1 MTQLPAAIRL
11 LTVIDSTDPL
21 EVLAALRAALAG
33 GPAILPRPGGLGV
46 VDAPPPAEAAAPA
59 LPTHVDERIA
69 VVVETSGTSGAPK
82 RVALSADALLASTA
96 ASAEALGGGGQW
108 LLALPTHYIA
118 GIQVLVRSIAA
129 ETQPVIL
136 APGHFAARDF
146 ASLADTMTAPLCF
159 TSLVPAQL
167 SRLVEAGEA
176 DEGIRRSIARLDTI
190 LIGGQALA
198 AALHARAAALGF
210 TVTRT
215 YGSSETAGGC
225 VYDGRPIGAVR
236 VRVTNGEVE
245 LSGPVL
251 AEGYLGD
258 EALTAEKFTAEKFPA
273 GKFPAAVPGQDAGR
287 RWYRTNDA
295 GEVTDGMVS
304 VFGRRDNVIISG
316 GVKVSLDRVERTV
329 QEVSDY
335 ADALVVP
342 VPSDEWGQV
351 SVVVVAGGLVAGEVA
366 GDAAGE
372 AAELARIRSAVIA
385 AAGREAAPARILRL
399 ASLPLLSSG
408 KPDRRELAR
417 LATAA
422 DRQ

>member
-1 MTQLPAAIRL
+1 MTAEVAASRS

-21 EVLAALRAALAG
+21 AVLAALRVAFAG
-33 GPAILPRPGGLGV
+33 GPAILPRPGGLQV
-46 VDAPPPAEAAAPA
+46 VDAPPPGEASAAELPA
-59 LPTHVDERIA
+59 HVDERIA

-82 RVALSADALLASTA
+82 RVALSADALFASAA
-96 ASAEALGGGGQW
+96 ASAEALGGSGQW

-129 ETQPVIL
+129 GTLPVIL

-146 ASLADTMTAPLCF
+146 ASLADTMTARLRF

-176 DEGIRRSIARLDTI
+176 DEGVRQSIARLDTI

-198 AALHARAAALGF
+198 PALHARATALGF
-210 TVTRT
+210 TVKRT

-258 EALTAEKFTAEKFPA
+258 EALTAEKFSVSAD
-273 GKFPAAVPGQDAGR
+273 GQDAGR

-295 GEVTDGMVS
+295 GEVTEGVVS
-304 VFGRRDNVIISG
+304 VFGRLDNVIISG
-316 GVKVSLDRVERTV
+316 GVKVSLDRVERAV
-329 QEVSDY
+329 QGVPGY

-342 VPSDEWGQV
+342 APSDEWGQV
-351 SVVVVAGGLVAGEVA
+351 SVVVVVGVVDAVDAVVSGAVAA

-385 AAGREAAPARILRL
+385 SAGREAAPARILRL
-399 ASLPLLSSG
+399 ERLPLLSSG

-417 LATAA
+417 LAAEVYG
-422 DRQ
+422 